1 MKKNV
6 CYLFSL
12 MAICLF
18 SFSACS
24 LGSSSPGEAAK
35 KYTGYLKSGNYEK
48 FVDCIAVG
56 EDTSEEEAK
65 AGKAMFVAM
74 MDKVKKSI
82 EAKGGIKDIEVISE
96 TIAEDGKSAEVVLK
110 MTYNDGTVSED
121 DMDMVMENGKWKMS
135 IKK

>member
-12 MAICLF
+12 VAICLF

-24 LGSSSPGEAAK
+24 GGSSSPGEAAK
-35 KYTGYLKSGNYEK
+35 KYAGYLKSGDFEK
-48 FVDCIAVG
+48 FVDGIAVG

-65 AGKAMFVAM
+65 AGKAMFAAM
-74 MDKVKKSI
+74 MDKAKKSI
-82 EAKGGIKDIEVISE
+82 DAKGGIKDIEVVSE
-96 TIAEDGKSAEVVLK
+96 TIAEDGKSAKVVLK
-110 MTYNDGTVSED
+110 MTYDDGTTNED
-121 DMDMVMENGKWKMS
+121 DMDMVMEKGQWKMS